1 MVYDLKIL
9 EEVEYRSKTL
19 GDLLRVAIDNG
30 VETEG
35 LMEQMGNIPIGDRQQ
50 WNKRLTQLYGE
61 VGVRG

>member
-35 LMEQMGNIPIGDRQQ
+35 LMEQMGNVPIEDRQQ
-50 WNKRLTQLYGE
+50 WNERLTQLYGE
-61 VGVRG
+61 VGVKG